1 MELGRSVLLNVLN
14 SCVNLDLSFG
24 EYFQFRSENDV
35 FQVSQE
41 KMTEN
46 EGFSRS
52 TFFLVGVRAW
62 DLANR
67 HHICSRARNQQQFG
81 LGTSR

>member
-1 MELGRSVLLNVLN
+1 MKLGRSNLLNVLN
-14 SCVNLDLSFG
+14 TCSSLDISFG
-24 EYFQFRSENDV
+24 EFFQFRSEIDV

-46 EGFSRS
+46 DGFSRS
-52 TFFLVGVRAW
+52 TFFLAVVRVST
-62 DLANR
+62 LANR
-67 HHICSRARNQQQFG
+67 HHIYSQAGNQQQFG